1 MVEEDDTRFTAI
13 EHLNVDEDFEQANI
27 MKLATG
33 KIHSNPGLK
42 KYNETSVLS

>member
-1 MVEEDDTRFTAI
+1 
-13 EHLNVDEDFEQANI
+13 

-42 KYNETSVLS
+42 KYNETSVLSWKSEISEKEERKHLALSRHSLNL